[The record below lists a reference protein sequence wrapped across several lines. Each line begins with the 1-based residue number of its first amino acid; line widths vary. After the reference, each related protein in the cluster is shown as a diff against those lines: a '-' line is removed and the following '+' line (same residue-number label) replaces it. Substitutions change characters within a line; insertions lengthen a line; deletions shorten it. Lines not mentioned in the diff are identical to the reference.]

1 MKYLPYLAAALLV
14 LAGLSS
20 CLEENDMAYPHV
32 YAEVISFAVEGQ
44 DAVSIDT
51 ENRTISVEVSETAEL
66 SHLKVTDFTFTDAAV
81 CDGLHTGDV
90 LDLTSPLK
98 IVLRTYQEYEWTI
111 TATQPIDRY
120 VRCEGQVGDAVINLN
135 DRSVY
140 LKISDEY
147 DMRELEFTDIKLERE
162 GSVITSYEKEKDNMV
177 PFEGFPIVMNCLDW
191 VDVEVEYEGKKS
203 IWQIQVEEMNVDLM
217 MMPVDNPWATHAEV
231 SAMYSGTGSPYF
243 RYRVAGTDSWT
254 DVTDVVTEAPTISAE
269 LTGLTPGTGYEVVAV
284 NGDLVSSAVPFSTEP
299 ALQVENSDFDDWYQE
314 GNAWYPNAD
323 ADNFWWDTANG
334 GTKTLN
340 IYPTTPAEEQFIYV
354 KGDGK
359 NAAKLQ
365 SKEAMLVGLAAG
377 NIYTGRFIKAVLSI
391 LNPGAELDWGVP
403 FTSRPSALKGY
414 FHYIPATVNKGT
426 HNGMSGKT
434 DIGQIQIMLTDW
446 DGPFRVSTAAD
457 EFVDPDTDSGIIA
470 YGTKDLNA
478 TSSYEPFTIDL
489 EYRDMMRRPTY
500 IVIVASASKYGDYF
514 TGGVGSTLY
523 VDEFELVYDGDVVKA
538 PGVE

>member
-1 MKYLPYLAAALLV
+1 MKYLSYLLATLLA

-20 CLEENDMAYPHV
+20 CLEENDMAHPHV

-51 ENRTISVEVSETAEL
+51 ESRTISVEVSETAEL
-66 SHLKVTDFTFTDAAV
+66 SHLKVTDFTFTDVAV

-90 LDLTSPLK
+90 LDLTSPVK

-120 VRCEGQVGDAVINLN
+120 VKCQGQVGDAVINLN

-162 GSVITSYEKEKDNMV
+162 GSVITSYEKEKDTMV
-177 PFEGFPIVMNCLDW
+177 PFEGFPIVMNCLNW
-191 VDVEVEYEGKKS
+191 VDVEVEYKGEKV
-203 IWQIQVEEMNVDLM
+203 IWQIQVEEINVDLM
-217 MMPVDNPWATHAEV
+217 MMPVDNPWATFAEV
-231 SAMYSGTGSPYF
+231 SAMYDGTGTPYF
-243 RYRVAGTDSWT
+243 RYRVAGSESWT
-254 DVTDVVTEAPTISAE
+254 DVTDVYMEEMKVSAV
-269 LTGLTPGTGYEVVAV
+269 LTGLTAGTEYEVEVV
-284 NGDLVSSAVPFSTEP
+284 NGDLVSSAVTFSTEP
-299 ALQVENSDFDDWYQE
+299 ALQVENSDFDDWYQDGE
-314 GNAWYPNAD
+314 VWYPNAD

-354 KGDGK
+354 QGDGK

-365 SKEAMLVGLAAG
+365 SKEAIFVGLAAG
-377 NIYTGRFIKAVLSI
+377 NIYTGRFVKAVISI
-391 LNPGAELDWGVP
+391 NPGAELEWGVP

-414 FHYIPATVNKGT
+414 FHYIPAIVNKGT

-446 DGPFRVSTAAD
+446 NGPFKVSTATD
-457 EFVDPDTDSGIIA
+457 VFVDPNTDPGIIA

-489 EYRDMMRRPTY
+489 EYRDMMRKPTY

-523 VDEFELVYDGDVVKA
+523 VDEFELVYDGDIVKA
-538 PGVE
+538 SGVE

>member
-314 GNAWYPNAD
+314 GEAWMPSID
-323 ADNFWWDTANG
+323 ATPEHYIWDSANPG
-334 GTKTLN
+334 SAKFGFV
-340 IYPTTPAEEQFIYV
+340 PTTRTDDVAV
-354 KGDGK
+354 AGSGK
-359 NAAKLQ
+359 YAAKLETQ
-365 SKEAMLVGLAAG
+365 YAFIKLAAG
-377 NIYTGRFIKAVLSI
+377 NIYTGKFVGLVGVK
-391 LNPGAELDWGVP
+391 GAEIDWGVP

>member
-1 MKYLPYLAAALLV
+1 MRAAAY
-14 LAGLSS
+14 LSATAFAVACLQS

-51 ENRTISVEVSETAEL
+51 ESRTISVEVSETAEL

-120 VRCEGQVGDAVINLN
+120 VKCQGQVGDAVINLN

-162 GSVITSYEKEKDNMV
+162 GSVITSYEKEKDTMV
-177 PFEGFPIVMNCLDW
+177 PFEGFPIVMNCLNW
-191 VDVEVEYEGKKS
+191 VDVEVEYKGEKV
-203 IWQIQVEEMNVDLM
+203 IWQIQVEEINVDLM
-217 MMPVDNPWATHAEV
+217 MMPVDNPWATFAEV
-231 SAMYSGTGSPYF
+231 SAMYDGTGAPYF
-243 RYRVAGTDSWT
+243 RYRVAGSESWT
-254 DVTDVVTEAPTISAE
+254 DVTDVYTEEMEVSAV
-269 LTGLTPGTGYEVVAV
+269 LKGLTPGTEYEVEVV

-299 ALQVENSDFDDWYQE
+299 ALQVENSDFDDWYQDGE
-314 GNAWYPNAD
+314 AWYPNAD
-323 ADNFWWDTANG
+323 ANNFWWDTANG
-334 GTKTLN
+334 GTK
-340 IYPTTPAEEQFIYV
+340 IMHIFPTQPTDDIAV
-354 KGDGK
+354 SSGK
-359 NAAKLQ
+359 AAVLKTEFVNLSII
-365 SKEAMLVGLAAG
+365 SKLAAG
-377 NIYTGRFIKAVLSI
+377 NIYTGRFGKISGL
-391 LNPGAELDWGVP
+391 GAILDWGIP
-403 FTSRPSALKGY
+403 FTSRPLALKGY
-414 FHYIPATVNKGT
+414 YKYQPVTINQAQEPYLDKKGT
-426 HNGMSGKT
+426 I
-434 DIGQIQIMLTDW
+434 DLCQIQIFLTDW
-446 DGPFRVSTAAD
+446 SEPFEVNTN
-457 EFVDPDTDSGIIA
+457 EGKFVDVEKDEHIIA
-470 YGTKDLNA
+470 YGKLE
-478 TSSYEPFTIDL
+478 TSESSDEYKSFIVSL
-489 EYRDMMRRPTY
+489 EYRDLSRKPKY
-500 IVIVASASKYGDYF
+500 IVISACASRYGDYF

>member
-120 VRCEGQVGDAVINLN
+120 VRCEGQVGDALINLN

-140 LKISDEY
+140 LEVSDEY
-147 DMRELEFTDIKLERE
+147 DIRSLEFTDIKLERE
-162 GSVITSYEKEKDNMV
+162 GAVITSYEKEKDSMV
-177 PFEGFPIVMNCLDW
+177 PFESFPIVMNCLNW
-191 VDVEVEYEGKKS
+191 VDVEVEYKGEKFL
-203 IWQIQVEEMNVDLM
+203 WQIQVKMVNIDLLMN
-217 MMPVDNPWATHAEV
+217 PVDNPWATHAEV
-231 SAMYSGTGSPYF
+231 SALYDGTGSPYF
-243 RYRVAGTDSWT
+243 RYRVTGSETWT
-254 DVTDVVTEAPTISAE
+254 DVKDVKIDDMNVSAT

-314 GNAWYPNAD
+314 GEAWYPNAD
-323 ADNFWWDTANG
+323 ADNFWWDTAND
-334 GTKTLN
+334 GTK
-340 IYPTTPAEEQFIYV
+340 IMHIFPTQPTDDIAV
-354 KGDGK
+354 SSGK
-359 NAAKLQ
+359 AAVLKTEFVNLGII
-365 SKEAMLVGLAAG
+365 SKLAAG
-377 NIYTGRFIKAVLSI
+377 NIYTGRFGKISGL
-391 LNPGAELDWGVP
+391 GAILDWGIP
-403 FTSRPSALKGY
+403 FTSRPLALKGY
-414 FHYIPATVNKGT
+414 YKYQPVTINQAQEPYLDKKGT
-426 HNGMSGKT
+426 I
-434 DIGQIQIMLTDW
+434 DLCQIQIFLTDW
-446 DGPFRVSTAAD
+446 SEPFEVNTNIGK
-457 EFVDPDTDSGIIA
+457 FVDVEKDEHIIA
-470 YGTKDLNA
+470 YGKLE
-478 TSSYEPFTIDL
+478 TSESSDEYKSFIVSL
-489 EYRDMMRRPTY
+489 EYRDLSRKPKY
-500 IVIVASASKYGDYF
+500 IVISACASRYGDYF

-538 PGVE
+538 SGVE

>member
-1 MKYLPYLAAALLV
+1 MKYLSYLLAALLV

-120 VRCEGQVGDAVINLN
+120 VKCQGQVGDAVINLN

-162 GSVITSYEKEKDNMV
+162 GSVITSYEKEKDTMV
-177 PFEGFPIVMNCLDW
+177 PFEDW
-191 VDVEVEYEGKKS
+191 VDVEVEYEGEKV
-203 IWQIQVEEMNVDLM
+203 IWQIQVEEINVDLM
-217 MMPVDNPWATHAEV
+217 MMPVDNPWAAFAEV
-231 SAMYSGTGSPYF
+231 SAMYDGTGTPYF
-243 RYRVAGTDSWT
+243 RYRVAGSESWT
-254 DVTDVVTEAPTISAE
+254 DVTDVYTEEMEVSAV
-269 LTGLTPGTGYEVVAV
+269 LKGLTPGTEYEVEVV

-299 ALQVENSDFDDWYQE
+299 ALQVENSDFDDWYQDGE
-314 GNAWYPNAD
+314 AWYPNAD

-334 GTKTLN
+334 GTK
-340 IYPTTPAEEQFIYV
+340 IMHIFPTQPTDDIAV
-354 KGDGK
+354 SSGK
-359 NAAKLQ
+359 AAVLKTEFVNLGII
-365 SKEAMLVGLAAG
+365 SKLAAG
-377 NIYTGRFIKAVLSI
+377 NIYTGRFGKISGL
-391 LNPGAELDWGVP
+391 GAILDWGIP
-403 FTSRPSALKGY
+403 FTSRPLALKGY
-414 FHYIPATVNKGT
+414 YKYQPVTINQAQEPYLDKKGT
-426 HNGMSGKT
+426 I
-434 DIGQIQIMLTDW
+434 DLCQIQIFLTDW
-446 DGPFRVSTAAD
+446 SEPFEVNTN
-457 EFVDPDTDSGIIA
+457 EGKFVDVEKDEHIIA
-470 YGTKDLNA
+470 YGKLE
-478 TSSYEPFTIDL
+478 TSESSDEYKSFIVSL
-489 EYRDMMRRPTY
+489 EYRDLSRKPKY
-500 IVIVASASKYGDYF
+500 IVISACASRYGDYF